1 MDRVRERERE
11 GVIGGS
17 VIEKGCNRRGGSRG
31 NRGGC
36 NRREIGIEA
45 SVIEEG
51 KGNGIERGRDRKMII
66 EGIGVEKRRIEGCNR
81 GRRKCDRNDRGRNRK
96 GSVIE
101 EPKTKRNGPLDGSG
115 DKSPPP
121 EGTSN
126 SN

>member
-51 KGNGIERGRDRKMII
+51 KGNGIERGRRTGI
-66 EGIGVEKRRIEGCNR
+66 EGIGVEKN
-81 GRRKCDRNDRGRNRK
+81 
-96 GSVIE
+96 
-101 EPKTKRNGPLDGSG
+101 
-115 DKSPPP
+115 
-121 EGTSN
+121 
-126 SN
+126 